1 MSAPKSTSP
10 YITALE
16 HAWREL
22 IDWIVAERFS
32 PDNEECIQSFLY
44 RGIVNHLGTAI
55 GVHPKPTRGKL
66 SEKEMHFPDL
76 VLGDPA
82 QVVVE
87 IKYARDG
94 KSILASC
101 KKDIR
106 KMLMYYDNK
115 RVQRVFILF
124 DANPDFVFLNER
136 RKASLLSEDPSC
148 RLFHYPEKL
157 NSLLN
162 SPADE
167 AWVTMNKKKAEA
179 LLRAKKNAGVIDQ
192 GYPST

>member
-1 MSAPKSTSP
+1 MIVAESTSS

-22 IDWIVAERFS
+22 IEWIDAKHFS

-66 SEKEMHFPDL
+66 SEKEMHFPDF
-76 VLGDPA
+76 VLGDPT

-87 IKYARDG
+87 IQYARGG
-94 KSILASC
+94 KSILSSC

-106 KMLMYYDNK
+106 KMLSYYDNK
-115 RVQRVFILF
+115 PEQLLCMHF
-124 DANPDFVFLNER
+124 DAQPVCVVRNESD
-136 RKASLLSEDPSC
+136 KASLLSEDPSC

-167 AWVTMNKKKAEA
+167 AWVTMNKKKAQA
-179 LLRAKKNAGVIDQ
+179 LLRANKELAQ
-192 GYPST
+192 E

>member
-1 MSAPKSTSP
+1 MSAPEGSSP
-10 YITALE
+10 YIMALE

-22 IDWIVAERFS
+22 IDWTVAERFS

-66 SEKEMHFPDL
+66 SEKEMHFPDF

-106 KMLMYYDNK
+106 KMLLYYDSK

-124 DANPDFVFLNER
+124 DANPNFVFLNER

-148 RLFHYPEKL
+148 RLFYYPEEL
-157 NSLLN
+157 NPLRN
-162 SPADE
+162 SPADK
-167 AWVTMNKKKAEA
+167 AWVTMNKKKAS
-179 LLRAKKNAGVIDQ
+179 D
-192 GYPST
+192 